1 MGKSTMDEFDAW
13 MQMKRILDL
22 GMTTTLP
29 LDAKPFCASTVSDN
43 EVKEFTDS
51 ASISPNELMIEEM
64 SLEDM
69 ERFCTEWQAGSESHI
84 SVFSVSTITNPYPK
98 KNSNNGS
105 TGPYPEEVEP

>member
-43 EVKEFTDS
+43 EAKEFTDS
-51 ASISPNELMIEEM
+51 ASISLNELIIEEM

-84 SVFSVSTITNPYPK
+84 SVFSVSTITGPYQM

-105 TGPYPEEVEP
+105 TGLSPEEVEP

>member
-1 MGKSTMDEFDAW
+1 MEESIMENDPAG
-13 MQMKRILDL
+13 MQKKPTNFT

-51 ASISPNELMIEEM
+51 ASILPNHLILDEM

-69 ERFCTEWQAGSESHI
+69 ERFCTEWQAGSGSHI
-84 SVFSVSTITNPYPK
+84 SVFSVSTTTSPCQM
-98 KNSNNGS
+98 KNSSNGS
-105 TGPYPEEVEP
+105 TGPSPEEVEP